1 MWFVVVGLL
10 LILLKWLEFGPV
22 ASWSWWLVLAPFPC
36 AMVWWY
42 WADVSGYTK
51 RMEMEKMEQRKEER
65 RKKNV
70 VALGLQERKR
80 R

>member
-22 ASWSWWLVLAPFPC
+22 AGWSWWLVLTPFPC

-51 RMEMEKMEQRKEER
+51 RKEMEKMEQRKDER